1 MENKP
6 SFDISEHYF
15 NSLRDEILQTRSRIY
30 RTLLAGIIGSPILTY
45 FALQKETHILVI
57 LMAPFLV
64 LMVLMLYISEQASMM
79 QLGRFIKE
87 KIESGEG
94 DWEHWLS
101 AKRAHTPEPQI
112 FHTFAF
118 LCLIFYVML
127 VCLAFQRFTQ
137 MKGASIPR
145 GYDLFMFEF
154 WRYGM
159 PVLYVLATL
168 WVFFTLIHFWR
179 TALADLIGR
188 YKRGGHAS
196 CLEMY
201 RNGGRLLL
209 CALGNK

>member
-15 NSLRDEILQTRSRIY
+15 NSLRAEILQTRSRIY

-45 FALQKETHILVI
+45 FALQKETHIMLI
-57 LMAPFLV
+57 LIAPFLV

-101 AKRAHTPEPQI
+101 AKRERAPEPQI

-118 LCLIFYVML
+118 LCVIFYVML
-127 VCLAFQRFTQ
+127 VFLAFQRFTH
-137 MKGASIPR
+137 MKGASVPQ

-179 TALADLIGR
+179 TALR
-188 YKRGGHAS
+188 T
-196 CLEMY
+196 
-201 RNGGRLLL
+201 
-209 CALGNK
+209 

>member
-1 MENKP
+1 
-6 SFDISEHYF
+6 
-15 NSLRDEILQTRSRIY
+15 
-30 RTLLAGIIGSPILTY
+30 
-45 FALQKETHILVI
+45 
-57 LMAPFLV
+57 
-64 LMVLMLYISEQASMM
+64 MM

-101 AKRAHTPEPQI
+101 AKRAHAPEPQI

-137 MKGASIPR
+137 MKGASVPQ

-179 TALADLIGR
+179 TALR
-188 YKRGGHAS
+188 T
-196 CLEMY
+196 
-201 RNGGRLLL
+201 
-209 CALGNK
+209 